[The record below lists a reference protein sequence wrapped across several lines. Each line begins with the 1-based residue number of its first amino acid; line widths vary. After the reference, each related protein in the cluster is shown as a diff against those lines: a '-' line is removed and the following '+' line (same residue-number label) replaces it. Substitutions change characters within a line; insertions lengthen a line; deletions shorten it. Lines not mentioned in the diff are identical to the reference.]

1 MILFTT
7 LQLVG
12 TDHCAWNSTQKAR
25 GVGDFRQILNGV
37 NGNHSMVLDMC
48 GLNALCLISK
58 C

>member
-7 LQLVG
+7 SQLVG

-25 GVGDFRQILNGV
+25 GVDDFRQILNGV
-37 NGNHSMVLDMC
+37 NGNHSMC